1 MDREGQ
7 TTTAGRVL
15 AERLGPVGLWTRH
28 LDLQPAERVRAT
40 IAELEELGWG
50 ALWSWEVFGREALTN
65 AGLLL
70 GATRQMAIGTG
81 IANIW
86 ARDPVA
92 MAAAQRTLAEA
103 YPGRFVLGM
112 GVSHAPIVDARGH
125 RYDRPLDKMRS
136 YLDAMDAAPL
146 ARAATG

>member
-1 MDREGQ
+1 MDQEGQ

-15 AERLGPVGLWTRH
+15 AERLGPVGPWTRH

-70 GATRQMAIGTG
+70 GATRKRPGPPRRAP
-81 IANIW
+81 
-86 ARDPVA
+86 ARRL
-92 MAAAQRTLAEA
+92 AQ
-103 YPGRFVLGM
+103 
-112 GVSHAPIVDARGH
+112 
-125 RYDRPLDKMRS
+125 
-136 YLDAMDAAPL
+136 
-146 ARAATG
+146 